1 MTTMNKTVGDRGTG
15 ESGEAAARIEAT
27 RSSDPGDQTERNFRY
42 QHQYGVVLLV
52 AVRRGSLGYISLYCE
67 HHEDFLAERPDGLF
81 DGYQVK
87 TSKPENGAWT
97 LTSTALVRSIG
108 RFVDLLEAYPDQI
121 GNFFFVSNSEADS
134 VTGTSTDHV
143 RRGRCP
149 RLMLAHVRGRTQ
161 VDDIEEPFRTAFDKL
176 AAELGATPARLL
188 DVLKRLSFIKAPSR
202 EEFDASLAHEHLGTL
217 AECAALTT
225 SELTDLRDRL
235 VSMFHKAASIH
246 VTDPDRH
253 VKDFLAGGGADPFLL
268 SKRIVCADVVVAAPA
283 IATKSVAYQG
293 EPIISLNGSRPEGV
307 LEQKLAQGGIS
318 DTVEY
323 MKAREQAAEYHFL
336 EEQAKNPRTAGHQ
349 LRQIEEA
356 VHGECLEAYMRT
368 KTEGQRFGQEM
379 FNEVTVRLRKL
390 EADRRE
396 LLGGQP
402 YEVLMGTAAL
412 LTSEC
417 RVWWSERFPVVGGR
431 T

>member
-1 MTTMNKTVGDRGTG
+1 MT
-15 ESGEAAARIEAT
+15 SPRIEET
-27 RSSDPGDQTERNFRY
+27 RSNDPGDQTERNFRY
-42 QHQYGVVLLV
+42 QHQYGVVLLL

-67 HHEDFLAERPDGLF
+67 HHEDFLAERSDGQF

-108 RFVDLLEAYPDQI
+108 RFVDLLESYPQQI
-121 GNFFFVSNSEADS
+121 GDFFFVSNSEIDS
-134 VTGTSTDHV
+134 VTAESTDLP

-149 RLMLAHVRGRTQ
+149 RIMVAHLKGCAF
-161 VDDIEEPFRTAFDKL
+161 VDDIKEPYRTAFNKL
-176 AAELGATPARLL
+176 AAGLGAAPPRLL

-225 SELTDLRDRL
+225 PELTDLRDAL

-253 VKDFLAGGGADPFLL
+253 VKDFLYGGSADPSLV
-268 SKRIVCADVVVAAPA
+268 SKRIVCADVVIAAPVTT
-283 IATKSVAYQG
+283 TKAVSYQG
-293 EPIISLNGSRPEGV
+293 KPIISLDGSRPEGV
-307 LEQKLAQGGIS
+307 LEQKLTQGGIG
-318 DTVEY
+318 DTIEY

-349 LRQIEEA
+349 LRQVEEA
-356 VHGECLEAYMRT
+356 VHGECLEAYMGT
-368 KTEGQRFGQEM
+368 KTPGQPFGQKM
-379 FNEVTVRLRKL
+379 FNEVTGRLRKL
-390 EADRRE
+390 EVDRKE

-417 RVWWSERFPVVGGR
+417 RVWWSERFPVRGGR

>member
-1 MTTMNKTVGDRGTG
+1 MSDGGSSEKRKT
-15 ESGEAAARIEAT
+15 AARIEAT
-27 RSSDPGDQTERNFRY
+27 RSNDPGDQTERNFRY

-67 HHEDFLAERPDGLF
+67 HHEDFLAERFDGLF

-87 TSKPENGAWT
+87 TSRPENGAWT

-108 RFVDLLEAYPDQI
+108 RFIDLLEAYPDQI
-121 GNFFFVSNSEADS
+121 GDFSFVSNSEVDS
-134 VTGTSTDHV
+134 VTAESTDHA

-149 RLMLAHVRGRTQ
+149 RLMLAHVKGCGQ
-161 VDDIEEPFRTAFDKL
+161 VDDMAEPYRTAFDKL
-176 AAELGATPARLL
+176 AAGLGAAPASLL

-202 EEFDASLAHEHLGTL
+202 DEFDASLAHEHLGTL

-225 SELTDLRDRL
+225 SELADLRDAL
-235 VSMFHKAASIH
+235 VSTFHRAASIH

-253 VKDFLAGGGADPFLL
+253 VRDFLSGGSADPSLL
-268 SKRIVCADVVVAAPA
+268 SKRIVCADVVIAVPA
-283 IATKSVAYQG
+283 VTNKAVVYQG
-293 EPIISLNGSRPEGV
+293 APIISLDGSRSEGV
-307 LEQKLAQGGIS
+307 LEQKLAQGGIGE
-318 DTVEY
+318 TVDY
-323 MKAREQAAEYHFL
+323 MKAREQAAEYYFL
-336 EEQAKNPRTAGHQ
+336 EEQARNPRTAGRQ
-349 LRQIEEA
+349 LRQVEEA
-356 VHGECLEAYMRT
+356 VHGECLEAFMGT
-368 KTEGQRFGQEM
+368 KTPGQPFGQKM

-390 EADRRE
+390 EVDRKE

-417 RVWWSERFPVVGGR
+417 RVWWSERFPVQGGR